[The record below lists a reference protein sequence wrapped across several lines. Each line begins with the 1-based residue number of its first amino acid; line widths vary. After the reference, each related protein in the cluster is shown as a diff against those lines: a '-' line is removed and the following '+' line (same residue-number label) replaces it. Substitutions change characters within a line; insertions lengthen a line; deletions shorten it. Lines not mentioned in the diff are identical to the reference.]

1 MLLFSLHFNI
11 MCCYYRYS
19 RRSPSSVTAV
29 ATYRARHGAWYRP
42 RATLSHTRHRRAAP
56 RHASATGS
64 SRRAP
69 DEDCSSILITSQLKD
84 ILLVCFLLQIIMKDL
99 ALTLVVTLRCTNVY
113 SKLRCH

>member
-1 MLLFSLHFNI
+1 MLLFGLHFNV

-19 RRSPSSVTAV
+19 RRSQSSVTAV

-42 RATLSHTRHRRAAP
+42 RATLCHTRHRHAAP

-69 DEDCSSILITSQLKD
+69 DEDCSSTLITSPLKD
-84 ILLVCFLLQIIMKDL
+84 ILLVCFLLHLDMKDL
-99 ALTLVVTLRCTNVY
+99 ALTLMVTLRC
-113 SKLRCH
+113 H